1 MFIKKYSY
9 GDEVKICKRD
19 IVFSIVEDIKTFN
32 SYFKTNGNE

>member
-19 IVFSIVEDIKTFN
+19 IVFSIEDIKTFN
-32 SYFKTNGNE
+32 SYFKADGNE

>member
-19 IVFSIVEDIKTFN
+19 IVFSIEDIKTFN
-32 SYFKTNGNE
+32 SYLKTDGKE

>member
-19 IVFSIVEDIKTFN
+19 IVFSIEDIKTFN
-32 SYFKTNGNE
+32 SYFKTDGND